1 MNSNKGKGLFYAD
14 GVRDG
19 IPIGL
24 GYFSVSFGMGILATT
39 KGFTALAALI
49 MSATNLTSAGQAAGI
64 EIIGEALSKGGGALV
79 FSLLTAGELA
89 LAQLVIN
96 LRYSLMAVS
105 LSQKLSP
112 RFNMLQRLIAS
123 AFITDEIYAV
133 GVTRKGDIE
142 PRYWYGLA
150 TVPYFSWA
158 LGTLCG
164 ALAGNILPGAVGD
177 ALGIALYGMFLAII
191 VPPAREKRAVCL
203 AVLFSAALSCLLFF
217 LPIFD
222 FLSAGFRVIIC
233 AVAAAAVCAAVRP
246 VKEEAE
252 R

>member
-1 MNSNKGKGLFYAD
+1 MNGQRFEGKYFRDGLRD
-14 GVRDG
+14 GV
-19 IPIGL
+19 PIGL
-24 GYFSVSFGMGILATT
+24 GYFSVSFGMGILAST
-39 KGFTALAALI
+39 KGLSALAVLF

-64 EIIGEALSKGGGALV
+64 EIIAEALSASGGALV

-112 RFNMLQRLIAS
+112 RFSLGHRLFS
-123 AFITDEIYAV
+123 AIFITDEIYAV
-133 GVTRKGDIE
+133 GVTRRGDIE

-150 TVPYFSWA
+150 LVPYFSWA
-158 LGTLCG
+158 LGTLSG

-191 VPPAREKRAVCL
+191 VPPARKDGAIAFCICL
-203 AVLFSAALSCLLFF
+203 AAVLSCVLFYV
-217 LPIFD
+217 PIFG
-222 FLSAGFRVIIC
+222 FLSSGFRVIIV
-233 AVAAAAVCAAVRP
+233 AVLCAAITALVRP
-246 VKEEAE
+246 IGEVAQ
-252 R
+252 

>member
-1 MNSNKGKGLFYAD
+1 MSDKRLYGTRFFD

-19 IPIGL
+19 MPIGL
-24 GYFSVSFGMGILATT
+24 GYFSVSFGVGILAVS
-39 KGFTALAALI
+39 KDFPALAALF

-64 EIIGEALSKGGGALV
+64 EMIGEALAASGGALA

-112 RFNMLQRLIAS
+112 RFNICQRLLAS

-133 GVTRKGDIE
+133 GVTRKGEIE
-142 PRYWYGLA
+142 PRYWYGLSL
-150 TVPYFSWA
+150 VPYFSWA
-158 LGTLCG
+158 LGTLSG

-191 VPPAREKRAVCL
+191 VPPSRENGAVAFGVCL
-203 AVLFSAALSCLLFF
+203 AAALSCVLFY
-217 LPIFD
+217 LPMFD
-222 FLSAGFRVIIC
+222 FLSSGFRVIIC
-233 AVAAAAVCAAVRP
+233 AVLCAVIAALVRP
-246 VKEEAE
+246 IEEEAE
-252 R
+252 K